1 MSLDMSIEIESV
13 RVSVTSTDSST
24 VGTFETVQFVQGMH
38 NGYLFRPGTQV
49 LQDVPAKLAK
59 QVHVHAVLSTFD
71 ATAPACPLQ
80 CTAVVHCVHV
90 GYVM

>member
-24 VGTFETVQFVQGMH
+24 VGTFETVHFVQGMH

-59 QVHVHAVLSTFD
+59 QVHVHAVLAAFD
-71 ATAPACPLQ
+71 VTNDALSLQ
-80 CTAVVHCVHV
+80 CIAIVH
-90 GYVM
+90 